1 MGILGVEIRS
11 GERERGGV
19 FRGGVP
25 SRPHPWGRDGQFPP
39 ADAFSSRPSFKRVL
53 IRSASRDFSASE

>member
-19 FRGGVP
+19 FRGGAVP
-25 SRPHPWGRDGQFPP
+25 HLWGRDGQFPP